1 MSDSPE
7 SSVDWRFFRL
17 TDEARA
23 PTAAASVGAR
33 AAAQA
38 KAAASG
44 IEGTNQFNT
53 KPTTSTVS
61 STSPTANDRMEP
73 LFSHRSRGFVSRASL
88 NNSGAMNS
96 TRNNSEEMLTSWTAG
111 TTRATTAPTAICT
124 SGSDSRDT
132 IWHSTADPITQASTM
147 SANSKTATR
156 ASPPHTISH

>member
-1 MSDSPE
+1 
-7 SSVDWRFFRL
+7 
-17 TDEARA
+17 
-23 PTAAASVGAR
+23 
-33 AAAQA
+33 
-38 KAAASG
+38 
-44 IEGTNQFNT
+44 
-53 KPTTSTVS
+53 
-61 STSPTANDRMEP
+61 MEP

-132 IWHSTADPITQASTM
+132 IWHSTADPITQANTM

-156 ASPPHTISH
+156 ASFPSPMRAMRCPPACSRFPY

>member
-17 TDEARA
+17 TDDASA

-44 IEGTNQFNT
+44 IEGTNQFST

-61 STSPTANDRMEP
+61 STSPTANDRMEL

-88 NNSGAMNS
+88 NSSGAMNS
-96 TRNNSEEMLTSWTAG
+96 TRNSSEEMLTS
-111 TTRATTAPTAICT
+111 
-124 SGSDSRDT
+124 
-132 IWHSTADPITQASTM
+132 
-147 SANSKTATR
+147 
-156 ASPPHTISH
+156 

>member
-17 TDEARA
+17 TEEARA
-23 PTAAASVGAR
+23 PTAAASVGAS

-44 IEGTNQFNT
+44 TEGTNQFSA

-111 TTRATTAPTAICT
+111 TTRTTTAPTAICT
-124 SGSDSRDT
+124 SGSDSCDT
-132 IWHSTADPITQASTM
+132 IWHSTAEPMTQASTM
-147 SANSKTATR
+147 SASSKTSTC
-156 ASPPHTISH
+156 ASSPHAISH